1 VNRKCCVLVLSL
13 VLDLHKVSSL
23 LFEDPGYYRHGK
35 NSGKI
40 LILMG
45 FMGGNF
51 FCRYQLDIDRCFA
64 CCYKR
69 TSF

>member
-1 VNRKCCVLVLSL
+1 MNRKCCDLVLSL

-45 FMGGNF
+45 SGWQF
-51 FCRYQLDIDRCFA
+51 FLQISARY
-64 CCYKR
+64 
-69 TSF
+69 

>member
-23 LFEDPGYYRHGK
+23 LFEDPGYSRHGK

-45 FMGGNF
+45 LWVAIF
-51 FCRYQLDIDRCFA
+51 FADM
-64 CCYKR
+64 
-69 TSF
+69 S

>member
-45 FMGGNF
+45 LWVAIF
-51 FCRYQLDIDRCFA
+51 FADM
-64 CCYKR
+64 
-69 TSF
+69 S

>member
-1 VNRKCCVLVLSL
+1 MNRKCCDLVLSL

-23 LFEDPGYYRHGK
+23 LFEDPGYYKHGK

-45 FMGGNF
+45 SGWQF
-51 FCRYQLDIDRCFA
+51 FLQISARY
-64 CCYKR
+64 
-69 TSF
+69 